1 MKKTVL
7 LLSLVLLAVAA
18 QAQQTDSTPANSA
31 AEPSPEGTLPTS
43 VSFPIE
49 RVQTPTNADIYCAG
63 FLTKQSVPNANFV
76 AGGEPNSHPTQNELG
91 GEDFLFGGGP
101 QQGRAGTPVL
111 GQRAP
116 PHQAEVCRAPHRPPH
131 TGAP

>member
-76 AGGEPNSHPTQNELG
+76 AEGIPPPKTQKIVHRDKIYLG
-91 GEDFLFGGGP
+91 GSG
-101 QQGRAGTPVL
+101 A
-111 GQRAP
+111 
-116 PHQAEVCRAPHRPPH
+116 H
-131 TGAP
+131 TGREDTILRGHGDPNQEDCFAGQQ

>member
-63 FLTKQSVPNANFV
+63 FLTKQIVPNANFV
-76 AGGEPNSHPTQNELG
+76 ACRLHNPKTPKFCHGELIYIS
-91 GEDFLFGGGP
+91 
-101 QQGRAGTPVL
+101 GRGRQT
-111 GQRAP
+111 GQHVQLYRI
-116 PHQAEVCRAPHRPPH
+116 
-131 TGAP
+131 

>member
-43 VSFPIE
+43 ASFPIE

-63 FLTKQSVPNANFV
+63 FLIKQSVPNANFV
-76 AGGEPNSHPTQNELG
+76 AGGPHTPNTTKFVYGQKSYLG
-91 GEDFLFGGGP
+91 GSGNQTG
-101 QQGRAGTPVL
+101 QQNTLSRE
-111 GQRAP
+111 Q
-116 PHQAEVCRAPHRPPH
+116 
-131 TGAP
+131 